1 MKLTI
6 DDAVV
11 DVAFNPA
18 NKNDGRPD
26 AGMTYTASLRADS
39 ATGGARLTVGT
50 DFTPPCVLAVLPE
63 WSTRMAHSVLGL
75 LGFYAPSQS
84 GWMIGRPG
92 VYAFVDGVTYV
103 EPADEELA
111 FMAAFGFTP
120 GARFNLA
127 LPMLRAQRAQWLTG
141 TWPAPGADLDAALTA
156 MAGVD
161 DSGNPL
167 EFAMA
172 AAAVRHG
179 GVEALEYLA
188 DSAMTV
194 DEVDAAQQ
202 ALEYPDVSGGGVPES
217 PVTPPVETL
226 PTPSKAAPVRR
237 RRAVKPAGKVEV
249 VSQVLGEPTEETSVD
264 PAIVNTFA
272 KLDETPADNEVN
284 PFAIGGV

>member
-84 GWMIGRPG
+84 GWMIGRPD

-127 LPMLRAQRAQWLTG
+127 LPMLRAQRAEWMSAT
-141 TWPAPGADLDAALTA
+141 PAAYVRGVMDAVTVADEVASEEL
-156 MAGVD
+156 
-161 DSGNPL
+161 
-167 EFAMA
+167 A

-272 KLDETPADNEVN
+272 KLDETSADDEVN

>member
-26 AGMTYTASLRADS
+26 AGMIYTASLRADS
-39 ATGGARLTVGT
+39 TTGGARLTVGT

-63 WSTRMAHSVLGL
+63 WSISLAYSVLGL
-75 LGFYAPSQS
+75 LGFYAPSQIW
-84 GWMIGRPG
+84 WMVARDG
-92 VYAFVDGVTYV
+92 VYAFADGMEYV

-127 LPMLRAQRAQWLTG
+127 LPMLRAQRAEWMSAT
-141 TWPAPGADLDAALTA
+141 PAAYVRGVMDAVTVADEVASEEL
-156 MAGVD
+156 
-161 DSGNPL
+161 
-167 EFAMA
+167 A

-237 RRAVKPAGKVEV
+237 RRAVKPASKVEV

-272 KLDETPADNEVN
+272 KLDETSADDEVN

>member
-167 EFAMA
+167 EFAMGDA
-172 AAAVRHG
+172 
-179 GVEALEYLA
+179 
-188 DSAMTV
+188 AMTV
-194 DEVDAAQQ
+194 DEADAAQQ
-202 ALEYPDVSGGGVPES
+202 ALEYPNVGGGGVPES
-217 PVTPPVETL
+217 PVESPVESLET
-226 PTPSKAAPVRR
+226 PTKAAPTRR
-237 RRAVKPAGKVEV
+237 RRAVKPKADVITVTNGDMAVE
-249 VSQVLGEPTEETSVD
+249 
-264 PAIVNTFA
+264 I
-272 KLDETPADNEVN
+272 PADDEVN

>member
-1 MKLTI
+1 MKLTV

-39 ATGGARLTVGT
+39 TTGGARLTVGT

-63 WSTRMAHSVLGL
+63 WSTTMAYSVLGL
-75 LGFYAPSQS
+75 LGFYAQSQS
-84 GWMIGRPG
+84 GWMIGRPD
-92 VYAFVDGVTYV
+92 VYAFADGVTYV

-127 LPMLRAQRAQWLTG
+127 LPMLRAQRAQRLSGDVVRTQ
-141 TWPAPGADLDAALTA
+141 PDEVALEYFADEAVAVVNDAFAADL
-156 MAGVD
+156 
-161 DSGNPL
+161 
-167 EFAMA
+167 
-172 AAAVRHG
+172 AAAVS
-179 GVEALEYLA
+179 V
-188 DSAMTV
+188 
-194 DEVDAAQQ
+194 
-202 ALEYPDVSGGGVPES
+202 PNVSDGGVPES
-217 PVTPPVETL
+217 PVTPPMEAL
-226 PTPSKAAPVRR
+226 PTPTKAAPVRR

-249 VSQVLGEPTEETSVD
+249 VSQVLGESTEEKFVD
-264 PAIVNTFA
+264 PAIVDTFA
-272 KLDETPADNEVN
+272 KLDEAADDEVN

>member
-26 AGMTYTASLRADS
+26 AGMTYTVSLRADS

-84 GWMIGRPG
+84 GWMIGRPDA
-92 VYAFVDGVTYV
+92 YAFVDGVTYV

-111 FMAAFGFTP
+111 FMAAFGFMP

-141 TWPAPGADLDAALTA
+141 TWPAPGADLDVALTA

-167 EFAMA
+167 EFVMGDA
-172 AAAVRHG
+172 
-179 GVEALEYLA
+179 
-188 DSAMTV
+188 AMTV
-194 DEVDAAQQ
+194 DEADAAQQ
-202 ALEYPDVSGGGVPES
+202 ALEYPNVGGGGAPES
-217 PVTPPVETL
+217 PVVAPDQGDALTV
-226 PTPSKAAPVRR
+226 SAADAAENVTAKEPAVHADPIKPGVATRR
-237 RRAVKPAGKVEV
+237 RRAVKPKTDVITVTNGDMAVEI
-249 VSQVLGEPTEETSVD
+249 PVD
-264 PAIVNTFA
+264 
-272 KLDETPADNEVN
+272 DEVN